1 MNDADELQERS
12 QHGHEAALDDG
23 LAFVNTLAFDRGAAL
38 EQLPGVDDALHWLH
52 DHELLHTDSMVALR
66 HQFADDQ
73 EAADKRLARVHRV
86 RAAMRELVDAAVERR
101 PPEARALER
110 INRVLRTPY
119 TYELVP
125 ALDGVS
131 LDHRHDGDPVEG
143 ALARLAESIAREVS
157 QGDPARLRIC
167 SNDDCRWVFHD
178 PSPSG
183 RRRWC
188 DMSTCGNRAKAARY
202 RERKKLSSSR

>member
-1 MNDADELQERS
+1 MNDADELQQRS

-101 PPEARALER
+101 PPEPRALER

>member
-1 MNDADELQERS
+1 MNDADELQQRS

-66 HQFADDQ
+66 HQFANDQ

>member
-1 MNDADELQERS
+1 MNDADELQQRS

>member
-1 MNDADELQERS
+1 MNDLDELQERS

-66 HQFADDQ
+66 RHFADDQ

>member
-1 MNDADELQERS
+1 MNDADELQQRS

-66 HQFADDQ
+66 HQFANDQ

-101 PPEARALER
+101 PPEPRALER

-167 SNDDCRWVFHD
+167 SNDGCRWVFHD